1 MTDPDTDLYLFL
13 TALTLCGL
21 TLSWRTLRYGAL
33 LVVAA
38 LIGWRAERE
47 WDHTLESEE

>member
-1 MTDPDTDLYLFL
+1 MTDPALYLIL
-13 TALTLCGL
+13 TATALCGITL
-21 TLSWRTLRYGAL
+21 TWRTLRYGAL

-38 LIGWRAERE
+38 LVGWRAERE